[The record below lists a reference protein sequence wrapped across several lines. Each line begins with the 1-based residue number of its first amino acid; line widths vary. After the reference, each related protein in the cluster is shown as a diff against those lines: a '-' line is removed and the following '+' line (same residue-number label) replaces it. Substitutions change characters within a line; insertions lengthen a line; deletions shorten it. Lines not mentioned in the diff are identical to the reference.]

1 MHLGGRPPVGLLC
14 LSSFASRDK
23 ARPLLSTLTLPVQG
37 LIGSLP
43 LDDRRWFGRG
53 TIEGSLKRRYRE
65 GNYFRPLGPLLTTP
79 FIPITSKP
87 DHLTT
92 RLKFFCSILLPS
104 PPILLLNIEMYMF
117 AKSKSYQ
124 NTQVFPR
131 FRKLLSLPLPSLR
144 TILLECTYRY
154 RQFTEHA
161 TRALLCN
168 SNWSIE
174 PRR

>member
-65 GNYFRPLGPLLTTP
+65 GNYFRPFGPLLTTP

-124 NTQVFPR
+124 NKFFHVSGNSY
-131 FRKLLSLPLPSLR
+131 LSPLPILR

>member
-43 LDDRRWFGRG
+43 LDDRRWFGRS

-131 FRKLLSLPLPSLR
+131 FRKLLSLPPPHPSHDSLGMYVS
-144 TILLECTYRY
+144 IPSI
-154 RQFTEHA
+154 HG
-161 TRALLCN
+161 TRDAC
-168 SNWSIE
+168 SSM
-174 PRR
+174 